1 MMIKMKKL
9 FIEENEE
16 QTIKLWGIKQLV
28 LDLEDKILELKKEL
42 TKLEPTLFTDKE
54 NNGKRGVKELDPNL
68 FKNMKL
74 NKSDT
79 DFMVK

>member
-16 QTIKLWGIKQLV
+16 PTIKLWGIKQLV

-54 NNGKRGVKELDPNL
+54 DDGNGVRKMDPNF

-79 DFMVK
+79 DFRWNK